1 MIDIAL
7 SGGCIIKRRFSVCT
21 DQRFLDVIDVLRD
34 ADVTF
39 GHLEGTIADA
49 DAAEVFPAAEAGWTW
64 IRTPRYFADEL
75 RWAGY
80 DMMSHASNH
89 CMDYMY
95 GGLYETWKAMKAASM
110 PFAGT
115 GMSLA
120 QARAPAYLETAKAR
134 VALISSSSSTPDW
147 ARAADPHGEDR
158 ARPGANQL
166 RRIQI
171 LEPADYDALRSLARK
186 MGIWI
191 TDLDGE
197 MALNPSGLHNTITRF
212 ARADGSGV
220 AGETA
225 DRADVEANLA
235 AIRTAKERADMV
247 IFHIHNHEWDPEGAL
262 QDPPRFIRD
271 LARDAIDAG
280 ADIFIAEGAHSLLRG
295 IEIYR
300 GKPIFYDP
308 GDLFKD
314 GNSKIRPLSE
324 YYWTQGTSIADGRR
338 EITTIDSPAHR
349 DHAKLPVSTNPAGG
363 YNTGRILAVIVPVC
377 RFDEDGT
384 LREIVIHPA
393 QHIKET
399 RLLYGLPGMATG
411 ADAEAII
418 GYLAELSAPFGTEIA
433 IENGKGIIRC

>member
-21 DQRFLDVIDVLRD
+21 DRRFLDVVDVLRG

-39 GHLEGTIADA
+39 GHLEGTIAEG

-64 IRTPRYFADEL
+64 IRMPDYFAKEL

-80 DMMSHASNH
+80 DLLSHASNH
-89 CMDYMY
+89 CLDFMY
-95 GGLYETWKAMKAASM
+95 GGLYETWKALKAEGL
-110 PFAGT
+110 PHAGT

-120 QARAPAYLETAKAR
+120 QSRAPAYIETAKAR
-134 VALISSSSSTPDW
+134 VALISSVSSAPDW
-147 ARAADPHGEDR
+147 ARAADARGDNR
-158 ARPGANQL
+158 GRPGANQL
-166 RRIQI
+166 RRIQV
-171 LEPADYDALRSLARK
+171 LEPADYEALRALARK
-186 MGIWI
+186 MGLWI
-191 TDLDGE
+191 TDLDDE
-197 MALNPSGLHNTITRF
+197 MMLNPSGLHNTITRF
-212 ARADGSGV
+212 ARAGADRP

-235 AIRTAKERADMV
+235 SIRIAKERADLV
-247 IFHIHNHEWDPEGAL
+247 IFHIHNHEWDPQKEL
-262 QDPPRFIRD
+262 QDPPPFIRD
-271 LARDAIDAG
+271 LAREAIDAG

-308 GDLFKD
+308 GDVFKD

-324 YYWTQGTSIADGRR
+324 YYWTQGTSVATGRR

-349 DHAKLPVSTNPAGG
+349 DHAKTPVATNPVGG
-363 YNTGRILAVIVPVC
+363 YNTGRILAVVVPVC
-377 RFDEDGT
+377 RFDDDGT

-393 QHIKET
+393 THIKDS
-399 RLLYGLPGMATG
+399 RLLWGLPGMAAG
-411 ADAEAII
+411 DEAEAIV
-418 GYLAELSAPFGTEIA
+418 GYLGELSAPFGTEIA
-433 IENGKGIIRC
+433 FENGKGIIRC

>member
-21 DQRFLDVIDVLRD
+21 DRRFLDVVDVLRG

-49 DAAEVFPAAEAGWTW
+49 DAPEVFPAAEAGWTW
-64 IRTPRYFADEL
+64 IKMPGHFPQEL

-80 DMMSHASNH
+80 DIMSHASNH
-89 CMDYMY
+89 CLDYMY
-95 GGLYETWKAMKAASM
+95 GGLYETWKAMKAEGL
-110 PFAGT
+110 PLAGT
-115 GMSLA
+115 GMSLS
-120 QARAPAYLETAKAR
+120 QSRAPAFVESAKAR
-134 VALISSSSSTPDW
+134 VALVSSASSAPDW
-147 ARAADPHGEDR
+147 SRAADPRNGDR
-158 ARPGANQL
+158 GRPGANQV
-166 RRIQI
+166 RRIQV
-171 LEPADYDALRSLARK
+171 LEPADYDALRDLARK

-191 TDLDGE
+191 TDLGDE
-197 MALNPSGLHNTITRF
+197 MMLNPSGLHNTITRY
-212 ARADGSGV
+212 ARASADRP

-235 AIRTAKERADMV
+235 AIRIAKQRADMV
-247 IFHIHNHEWDPEGAL
+247 IFHIHNHEWDPEQQL

-271 LARDAIDAG
+271 LAREAIDAG

-324 YYWTQGTSIADGRR
+324 YYWTQGTATATGRR
-338 EITTIDSPAHR
+338 EITTFDSPAHS
-349 DHAKLPVSTNPAGG
+349 DHAKMPVATNPVGG
-363 YNTGRILAVIVPVC
+363 YNTGRILAVVVPVC

-393 QHIKET
+393 KHIKDSK
-399 RLLYGLPGMATG
+399 LLWGLPGMASG
-411 ADAEAII
+411 DEAAEII
-418 GYLAELSAPFGTEIA
+418 GYLGELSAPFGTEIA
-433 IENGKGIIRC
+433 FENGKGVIRC